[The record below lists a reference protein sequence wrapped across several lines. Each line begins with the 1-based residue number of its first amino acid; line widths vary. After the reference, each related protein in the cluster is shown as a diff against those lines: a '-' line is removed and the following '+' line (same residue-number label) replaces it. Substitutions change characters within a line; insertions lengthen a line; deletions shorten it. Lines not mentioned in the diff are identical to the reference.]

1 MDASMMVKQFAKE
14 WDLEYAEFGFIR
26 GNQDVRNVLRQ
37 VADQARI
44 VGIVAEHHVQEAMKK
59 SM

>member
-26 GNQDVRNVLRQ
+26 GNQDVRSVLRQ
-37 VADQARI
+37 VADQAKI

-59 SM
+59 ST

>member
-1 MDASMMVKQFAKE
+1 MVKEFAKE

-26 GNQDVRNVLRQ
+26 GNQDVRNVLRR

-44 VGIVAEHHVQEAMKK
+44 VGMVAEHHIQEAMKK
-59 SM
+59 ST

>member
-1 MDASMMVKQFAKE
+1 MVKAFAKE

-26 GNQDVRNVLRQ
+26 GNQDVRDVLRQ

-44 VGIVAEHHVQEAMKK
+44 LGIVAEHHVQEAMRK
-59 SM
+59 S

>member
-1 MDASMMVKQFAKE
+1 MVKEFAKE

-26 GNQDVRNVLRQ
+26 GNQDVRNVLRR

-44 VGIVAEHHVQEAMKK
+44 VRMVAEHHIQEAMKK
-59 SM
+59 ST

>member
-1 MDASMMVKQFAKE
+1 MVKGFAKE

-44 VGIVAEHHVQEAMKK
+44 VSMVAEHQIQEAIKK
-59 SM
+59 ST